1 MGNMRILIVQTSYLG
16 DTILSTPVIAGI
28 HRLYPLAELW
38 MMTTPAATGL
48 VHRDPLLKGVIA
60 FDKRKQ
66 TAGLAGLLRMGQ
78 NLRKMRFDRAY
89 ALQRSYRTALTLLAS
104 GIPHR
109 TGFRNAKLPL
119 IYHTRQTRRP
129 SDHDVLR
136 NLSILTGE
144 APIAEFDTRLRLYP
158 PPRADLGPDAKHVL
172 AQDKPLALLVP
183 GSAWPTKM
191 WYWEHYRTVAAHFI
205 NQGYTVALLGGPA
218 DRQVNQ
224 RVAEDLDVV
233 DLAGK
238 TTIGEAMAIVQKAHI
253 MICNDSMALHL
264 ASAFGIPCVTI
275 FCATCPSFGFGPW
288 RNPKA
293 VVVEK
298 KGLVCKPCARH
309 GGKTCP
315 TGTRACMET
324 LLPEEILA
332 AADKVL
338 SSS

>member
-1 MGNMRILIVQTSYLG
+1 MRILIVQTSYLG
-16 DTILSTPVIAGI
+16 DTVLSTPVIAGI
-28 HRLYPLAELW
+28 HQLYPSAQLW

-48 VHRDPLLKGVIA
+48 VERDPLLKGVIA

-66 TAGLAGLLRMGQ
+66 AAGLSGLIRMGQ
-78 NLRKMRFDRAY
+78 SLRKMRFDRVY

-109 TGFRNAKLPL
+109 TGFKNAKLSI
-119 IYHTRQTRRP
+119 IYHTVRTRP
-129 SDHDVLR
+129 STDHDVLR
-136 NLSILTGE
+136 NLTLLTGE
-144 APIAEFDTRLRLYP
+144 APITTFDTRIRLYP
-158 PPRADLGPDAKHVL
+158 PRHEALGPDARHLL
-172 AQDKPLALLVP
+172 AQPEPLALLVP

-191 WYWEHYRTVAAHFI
+191 WSWKHYRTVASHLLDHGFR
-205 NQGYTVALLGGPA
+205 VALLGGPA

-224 RVAEDLDVV
+224 QVAENLDVA
-233 DLAGK
+233 DLAGR
-238 TTIGEAMAIVQKAHI
+238 TSVADAMAIVQNARL

-264 ASAFGIPCVTI
+264 ASAFRIPCVAI

-288 RNPKA
+288 QNPRA
-293 VVVEK
+293 VVVEQK
-298 KGLVCKPCARH
+298 DLPCKPCARH

-315 TGTRACMET
+315 TGTRACMEA

-338 SSS
+338 MAT